1 MKKKIDFDKITKF
14 VKKKNFLIACCV
26 LVLTIGTLGYSY
38 GAFFSVK
45 TNSANQT
52 VTTGTLNV
60 SYTNASTSM
69 DKGQMQSMSD
79 EMGLNETDNS
89 LIYIQ
94 NTGSLDST
102 FTLTV
107 GYDME
112 NFTSRSGYKET
123 DELTPLDYV
132 MIAVYEHSGGS
143 DTLVVEPTAVAELPI
158 YEVNSGDSRYN
169 RYAILFDTVG
179 STSSGN
185 ATKTYKVKMWL
196 SDKAIPAASYT
207 YFYLNAE
214 IIAEVENAKMAYNFS
229 GTVTDSGG
237 TALNGA
243 VVSIQNGSVTSQTDA
258 SGNYTLNGIYP
269 GTYNLDI
276 TYNGITYSGN
286 LTVVEGTSNSLVSN
300 GTTFNGSDS
309 DIFSVAN
316 TYKTTIDK
324 IISLNDIDTYSTE
337 VSFASGTTYN
347 LAPTYTFTGGGTEAV
362 SGLNISIDT
371 TAQTYSLTLN

>member
-158 YEVNSGDSRYN
+158 YEVNSSDSRYN

-229 GTVTDSGG
+229 GTVTDNTGA
-237 TALNGA
+237 ALNGA

-300 GTTFNGSDS
+300 GTTFNGSSS
-309 DIFSVAN
+309 DIFSIAN
-316 TYKTTIDK
+316 TYKTTIAK
-324 IISLNDIDTYSTE
+324 IISLNNIDTYSTATT
-337 VSFASGTTYN
+337 FNSGTTYN
-347 LAPTYTFTGGGTEAV
+347 LAPTYTFTGGGVEGV

-371 TAQTYSLTLN
+371 TSRTYSLTLN

>member
-112 NFTSRSGYKET
+112 NFTSRSGYQET

-132 MIAVYEHSGGS
+132 MVAVYEHSGGE

-158 YEVNSGDSRYN
+158 YEVNSSDSRYN

-229 GTVTDSGG
+229 GTVTDNTGA
-237 TALNGA
+237 ALNGA

>member
-26 LVLTIGTLGYSY
+26 LVLTIGTIGYSY

-143 DTLVVEPTAVAELPI
+143 DTLVVEPISVAELPI

-229 GTVTDSGG
+229 GTVTDNTG
-237 TALNGA
+237 AILNGA
-243 VVSIQNGSVTSQTDA
+243 TVSIQNNSVTSQTNT

-276 TYNGITYSGN
+276 TYNGITYKGN
-286 LTVVEGTSNSLVSN
+286 LTVVEGTSNFLVSN
-300 GTTFNGSDS
+300 GTTFNGSS
-309 DIFSVAN
+309 QDIFSIAN

-347 LAPTYTFTGGGTEAV
+347 LAPTYTFTGGASEAV
-362 SGLNISIDT
+362 SGLNISLDT
-371 TAQTYSLTLN
+371 TNQTYTLTLN

>member
-1 MKKKIDFDKITKF
+1 MKKKIDFNKVTKF
-14 VKKKNFLIACCV
+14 IKSKNFIIACCV
-26 LVLTIGTLGYSY
+26 FVLTISTIGYSY
-38 GAFFSVK
+38 GAFFTVK
-45 TNSANQT
+45 TNSNNQS
-52 VTTGTLNV
+52 VTTGTLSV

-69 DKGQMQSMSD
+69 DKGQMTSMSD

-102 FTLTV
+102 FTLTI
-107 GYDME
+107 GYDMD
-112 NFTSRSGYKET
+112 NFTSRTGYKET

-132 MIAVYEHSGGS
+132 MVAVYEHSNNT
-143 DTLVVEPTAVAELPI
+143 DTLVVEPISVAELPL
-158 YEVNSGDSRYN
+158 YEVDTNNSKNN

-179 STSSGN
+179 STTSGN

-196 SDKAIPAASYT
+196 SDKAIPKVSYT

-214 IIAEVENAKMAYNFS
+214 IVAEVENAKMKYNIS
-229 GTVTDSGG
+229 GTVTDSNG

-243 VVSIQNGSVTSQTDA
+243 VVSIQNGSLTSTTNSTGA
-258 SGNYTLNGIYP
+258 YTLSGIYP

-276 TYNGITYSGN
+276 TYNNITYKGN
-286 LTVVEGTSNSLVSN
+286 LTVIEGDTKSLASY
-300 GTTFNGSDS
+300 GTTFNTTS

-324 IISLNDIDTYSTE
+324 IIKLNNIDSYSTE
-337 VSFASGTTYN
+337 VTFDSGTTYN
-347 LAPTYTFTGGGTEAV
+347 LAPTYKLTGAADA
-362 SGLNISIDT
+362 NISNLKIALNT
-371 TAQTYSLTLN
+371 TDNIYTLTLN

>member
-45 TNSANQT
+45 TNTNNQT

-107 GYDME
+107 GYDMA

-132 MIAVYEHSGGS
+132 MVAVYEHSDGT

-158 YEVNSGDSRYN
+158 YEMNSSDSRYN

-196 SDKAIPAASYT
+196 SDKAIPAASFT

-214 IIAEVENAKMAYNFS
+214 IIAEVENAKMAYNLS
-229 GTVTDSGG
+229 GTVTDSSS

-258 SGNYTLNGIYP
+258 SGNFTLNGIYP

-276 TYNGITYSGN
+276 TYNGITYKGN
-286 LTVVEGTSNSLVSN
+286 LTVVEGTANNLVSN
-300 GTTFNGSDS
+300 GTTFNSTS

-316 TYKTTIDK
+316 TYKTTIAK

-337 VSFASGTTYN
+337 VAFASGTTYN

-362 SGLNISIDT
+362 NGLNISLDT
-371 TAQTYSLTLN
+371 SNQTYSLTLN

>member
-45 TNSANQT
+45 TNTNNQT

-94 NTGSLDST
+94 NTGSLDSN

-107 GYDME
+107 GYDMA

-132 MIAVYEHSGGS
+132 MVAVYEHSDGT

-158 YEVNSGDSRYN
+158 YEMNSSDSRYN

-196 SDKAIPAASYT
+196 SDKAIPAASFT

-214 IIAEVENAKMAYNFS
+214 IIAEVENAKMAYNLS
-229 GTVTDSGG
+229 GTVTDSSS

-258 SGNYTLNGIYP
+258 SGNFTLNGIYP

-276 TYNGITYSGN
+276 TYNGITYKGN
-286 LTVVEGTSNSLVSN
+286 LTVVEGTANNLVSN
-300 GTTFNGSDS
+300 GTTFNSTS

-316 TYKTTIDK
+316 TYKTTIAK

-337 VSFASGTTYN
+337 VAFASGTTYN

-362 SGLNISIDT
+362 NGLNISLDT
-371 TAQTYSLTLN
+371 SNQTYSLTLN

>member
-45 TNSANQT
+45 TNTNNQT

-94 NTGSLDST
+94 NTGSLDSN

-107 GYDME
+107 GYDMA

-132 MIAVYEHSGGS
+132 MVAVYEHSDGT
-143 DTLVVEPTAVAELPI
+143 DTLVVEPTAVAELPL
-158 YEVNSGDSRYN
+158 YEVNSNDSRYN

-196 SDKAIPAASYT
+196 SDKAIPAASFT

-214 IIAEVENAKMAYNFS
+214 IIAEVENAKMAYNLS
-229 GTVTDSGG
+229 GTVTDSSS

-258 SGNYTLNGIYP
+258 SGNFTLNGIYP

-276 TYNGITYSGN
+276 TYNGITYKGN
-286 LTVVEGTSNSLVSN
+286 LTVVEGTANNLVSN
-300 GTTFNGSDS
+300 GTTFNSTS

-316 TYKTTIDK
+316 TYKTTIAK

-337 VSFASGTTYN
+337 VAFASGTTYN

-362 SGLNISIDT
+362 NGLNISLDT
-371 TAQTYSLTLN
+371 SNQTYSLTLN

>member
-45 TNSANQT
+45 TNTNNQT

-94 NTGSLDST
+94 NTGSLDSN

-107 GYDME
+107 GYDMA

-132 MIAVYEHSGGS
+132 MVAVYEHSDGT

-158 YEVNSGDSRYN
+158 YEMNSSDSRYN

-196 SDKAIPAASYT
+196 SDKAIPAASFT

-214 IIAEVENAKMAYNFS
+214 IIAEVENAKMAYNLS
-229 GTVTDSGG
+229 GTVTDSSS

-258 SGNYTLNGIYP
+258 SGNFTLNGIYP

-276 TYNGITYSGN
+276 TYNGITYKGN
-286 LTVVEGTSNSLVSN
+286 LTVVEGTTNNLVSN
-300 GTTFNGSDS
+300 GTTFNSTS

-316 TYKTTIDK
+316 TYKTTIAK

-337 VSFASGTTYN
+337 VAFASGTTYN

-362 SGLNISIDT
+362 NGLNISLDT
-371 TAQTYSLTLN
+371 SNQTYSLTLN

>member
-52 VTTGTLNV
+52 ITTGTLNV

-112 NFTSRSGYKET
+112 NFTSRSGYQET

-132 MIAVYEHSGGS
+132 MVAVYEHSGGS

-158 YEVNSGDSRYN
+158 YEVNSSDSRYN

-229 GTVTDSGG
+229 GTVTDNTGA
-237 TALNGA
+237 ALNGA

>member
-52 VTTGTLNV
+52 ITTGTLNV

-112 NFTSRSGYKET
+112 NFTSRSGYQET

-132 MIAVYEHSGGS
+132 MVAVYEHSGGE

-158 YEVNSGDSRYN
+158 YEVNSSDSRYN

-229 GTVTDSGG
+229 GTVTDNTGA
-237 TALNGA
+237 ALNGA

-300 GTTFNGSDS
+300 GTTFNGSSS

>member
-45 TNSANQT
+45 TNTNNQT

-94 NTGSLDST
+94 NTGSLDSN

-107 GYDME
+107 GYDMA

-132 MIAVYEHSGGS
+132 MVAVYEHSDGT

-158 YEVNSGDSRYN
+158 YEMNSSDSRYN

-196 SDKAIPAASYT
+196 SDKAIPAASFT

-214 IIAEVENAKMAYNFS
+214 IIAEVENAKMAYNLS
-229 GTVTDSGG
+229 GTVTDSSS

-258 SGNYTLNGIYP
+258 SGNFTLNGIYP

-276 TYNGITYSGN
+276 TYNGITYKGN
-286 LTVVEGTSNSLVSN
+286 LTVVEGTANNLVSN
-300 GTTFNGSDS
+300 GTTFNSTS

-316 TYKTTIDK
+316 TYKTTIAK

-337 VSFASGTTYN
+337 VAFASGTTYN

-362 SGLNISIDT
+362 SGLNISLDT
-371 TAQTYSLTLN
+371 SNQTYSLTLN

>member
-1 MKKKIDFDKITKF
+1 MKKKIDFDKITKL

-45 TNSANQT
+45 TNTNNQT

-94 NTGSLDST
+94 NTGSLDSN

-107 GYDME
+107 GYDMA

-132 MIAVYEHSGGS
+132 MVAVYEHSDGT
-143 DTLVVEPTAVAELPI
+143 DTLVVEPTAVAELPL
-158 YEVNSGDSRYN
+158 YEVNSNDSRYN

-196 SDKAIPAASYT
+196 SDKAIPAASFT

-214 IIAEVENAKMAYNFS
+214 IIAEVENAKMAYNLS
-229 GTVTDSGG
+229 GTVTDSSS

-258 SGNYTLNGIYP
+258 SGNFTLNGIYP

-276 TYNGITYSGN
+276 TYNGITYKGN
-286 LTVVEGTSNSLVSN
+286 LTVVEGTANNLVSN
-300 GTTFNGSDS
+300 GTTFNSTS

-316 TYKTTIDK
+316 TYKTTIAK

-337 VSFASGTTYN
+337 VAFASGTTYN

-362 SGLNISIDT
+362 SGLNISLDT
-371 TAQTYSLTLN
+371 SNQTYSLTLN

>member
-45 TNSANQT
+45 TNTNNQT

-107 GYDME
+107 GYDMA
-112 NFTSRSGYKET
+112 NFTSRSGYQET

-132 MIAVYEHSGGS
+132 MVAVYEHSDGT
-143 DTLVVEPTAVAELPI
+143 DTLVVEPTAVAELPL
-158 YEVNSGDSRYN
+158 YEVNSNDSRYN

-196 SDKAIPAASYT
+196 SDKAIPAASFT

-214 IIAEVENAKMAYNFS
+214 IIAEVENAKMAYNLS
-229 GTVTDSGG
+229 GTVTDSSS

-258 SGNYTLNGIYP
+258 SGNFTLNGIYP

-276 TYNGITYSGN
+276 TYNGITYKGN
-286 LTVVEGTSNSLVSN
+286 LTVVEGTANNLVSN
-300 GTTFNGSDS
+300 GTTFNSTS

-316 TYKTTIDK
+316 TYKTTIAK

-337 VSFASGTTYN
+337 VAFASGTTYN

-362 SGLNISIDT
+362 NGLNISLDT
-371 TAQTYSLTLN
+371 SNQTYSLTLN

>member
-158 YEVNSGDSRYN
+158 YEVNSSDSRYN

-229 GTVTDSGG
+229 GTVTDNTGA
-237 TALNGA
+237 ALNGA

>member
-45 TNSANQT
+45 TNTNNQT

-107 GYDME
+107 GYDMA

-132 MIAVYEHSGGS
+132 MVAVYEHSDGT
-143 DTLVVEPTAVAELPI
+143 DTLVVEPTAVAELPL
-158 YEVNSGDSRYN
+158 YEVNSNDSRYN

-196 SDKAIPAASYT
+196 SDKAIPAASFT

-214 IIAEVENAKMAYNFS
+214 IIAEVENAKMAYNLS
-229 GTVTDSGG
+229 GTVTDSSS

-258 SGNYTLNGIYP
+258 SGNFTLNGIYP

-276 TYNGITYSGN
+276 TYNGITYKGN
-286 LTVVEGTSNSLVSN
+286 LTVVEGTANNLVSN
-300 GTTFNGSDS
+300 GTTFNSTS

-316 TYKTTIDK
+316 TYKTTIAK

-337 VSFASGTTYN
+337 VAFASGTTYN

-362 SGLNISIDT
+362 NGLNISLDT
-371 TAQTYSLTLN
+371 SNQTYSLTLN

>member
-158 YEVNSGDSRYN
+158 YEVNSSDSRYN

-229 GTVTDSGG
+229 GTVTDNTGA
-237 TALNGA
+237 ALNGA

-347 LAPTYTFTGGGTEAV
+347 LAPTYTFAGGGTEAV

>member
-45 TNSANQT
+45 TNTNNQT

-69 DKGQMQSMSD
+69 DKGQMQSISD

-94 NTGSLDST
+94 NTGSLDSN

-107 GYDME
+107 GYDMA
-112 NFTSRSGYKET
+112 NFTSRSGYQET

-132 MIAVYEHSGGS
+132 MVAVYEHSDGT
-143 DTLVVEPTAVAELPI
+143 DTLVVEPTAVAELPL
-158 YEVNSGDSRYN
+158 YEVNSNDSRYN

-196 SDKAIPAASYT
+196 SDKAIPAASFT

-214 IIAEVENAKMAYNFS
+214 IIAEVENAKMAYNLS
-229 GTVTDSGG
+229 GTVTDSSS

-258 SGNYTLNGIYP
+258 SGNFTLNGIYP

-276 TYNGITYSGN
+276 TYNGITYKGN
-286 LTVVEGTSNSLVSN
+286 LTVVEGTANNLVSN
-300 GTTFNGSDS
+300 GTTFNSTS

-316 TYKTTIDK
+316 TYKTTIAK

-337 VSFASGTTYN
+337 VAFASGTTYN

-362 SGLNISIDT
+362 NGLNISLDT
-371 TAQTYSLTLN
+371 SNQTYSLTLN

>member
-1 MKKKIDFDKITKF
+1 MKKKIDFNKITKF

-45 TNSANQT
+45 TNTNNQT

-107 GYDME
+107 GYDMA
-112 NFTSRSGYKET
+112 NFTSRSGYQET

-132 MIAVYEHSGGS
+132 MVAVYEHSDGT
-143 DTLVVEPTAVAELPI
+143 DTLVVEPTAVAELPL
-158 YEVNSGDSRYN
+158 YEVNSNDSRYN

-196 SDKAIPAASYT
+196 SDKAIPAASFT

-214 IIAEVENAKMAYNFS
+214 IIAEVENAKMAYNLS
-229 GTVTDSGG
+229 GTVTDSSS

-258 SGNYTLNGIYP
+258 SGNFTLNGIYP

-276 TYNGITYSGN
+276 TYNGITYKGN
-286 LTVVEGTSNSLVSN
+286 LTVVEGTANNLVSN
-300 GTTFNGSDS
+300 GTTFNSTS

-316 TYKTTIDK
+316 TYKTTIAK

-337 VSFASGTTYN
+337 VAFASGTTYN

-362 SGLNISIDT
+362 NALNISLDT
-371 TAQTYSLTLN
+371 SNQTYSLTLN

>member
-1 MKKKIDFDKITKF
+1 MKKKIDFNKITKF

-45 TNSANQT
+45 TNTNNQT

-107 GYDME
+107 GYDMA
-112 NFTSRSGYKET
+112 NFTSRSGYQET

-132 MIAVYEHSGGS
+132 MVAVYEHSDGT

-158 YEVNSGDSRYN
+158 YEMNSSDSRYN

-196 SDKAIPAASYT
+196 SDKAIPAASFT

-214 IIAEVENAKMAYNFS
+214 IIAEVENAKMAYNLS
-229 GTVTDSGG
+229 GTVTDSSSA
-237 TALNGA
+237 ALNGA

-258 SGNYTLNGIYP
+258 SGNFILNGIYP

-276 TYNGITYSGN
+276 TYNGITYKGN
-286 LTVVEGTSNSLVSN
+286 LTVVEGTSNNLVSN
-300 GTTFNGSDS
+300 GTTFNSTS

-316 TYKTTIDK
+316 TYKTTIAK

-337 VSFASGTTYN
+337 VAFASGTTYN

-362 SGLNISIDT
+362 NGLNISLDT
-371 TAQTYSLTLN
+371 SNQTYSLTLN

>member
-45 TNSANQT
+45 TNTNNQT

-107 GYDME
+107 GYDMA
-112 NFTSRSGYKET
+112 NFTSRSGYQET

-132 MIAVYEHSGGS
+132 MVAVYEHSDGT
-143 DTLVVEPTAVAELPI
+143 DTLVVEPTAVAELPL
-158 YEVNSGDSRYN
+158 YEVNSNDSRYN

-196 SDKAIPAASYT
+196 SDKAIPAASFT

-214 IIAEVENAKMAYNFS
+214 IIAEVENAKMAYNLS
-229 GTVTDSGG
+229 GTVTDSSS

-258 SGNYTLNGIYP
+258 SGNFTLNGIYP

-276 TYNGITYSGN
+276 TYNGITYKGN
-286 LTVVEGTSNSLVSN
+286 LTVVEGTANNLVSN
-300 GTTFNGSDS
+300 GTTFNSTS

-316 TYKTTIDK
+316 TYKTTIAK

-337 VSFASGTTYN
+337 VAFASGTTYN
-347 LAPTYTFTGGGTEAV
+347 LAPTYTFTGGGTEAIN
-362 SGLNISIDT
+362 GLNISLDT
-371 TAQTYSLTLN
+371 SNQTYSLTLN

>member
-45 TNSANQT
+45 TNTNNQT

-107 GYDME
+107 GYDMA
-112 NFTSRSGYKET
+112 NFTSRSGYQET

-132 MIAVYEHSGGS
+132 MVAVYEHSDGT

-158 YEVNSGDSRYN
+158 YEMNSSDSRYN

-196 SDKAIPAASYT
+196 SDKAIPAASFT

-214 IIAEVENAKMAYNFS
+214 IIAEVENAKMAYNLS
-229 GTVTDSGG
+229 GTVTDSSS

-258 SGNYTLNGIYP
+258 SGNFTLNGIYP

-276 TYNGITYSGN
+276 TYNGITYKGN
-286 LTVVEGTSNSLVSN
+286 LTVVEGTANNLVSN
-300 GTTFNGSDS
+300 GTTFNSTS

-316 TYKTTIDK
+316 TYKTTIAK

-337 VSFASGTTYN
+337 VAFASGTTYN

-362 SGLNISIDT
+362 NDLNISLDT
-371 TAQTYSLTLN
+371 SNQTYSLTLN

>member
-45 TNSANQT
+45 TNTNNQT

-94 NTGSLDST
+94 NTGSLDSN

-107 GYDME
+107 GYDMA
-112 NFTSRSGYKET
+112 NFTSRSGYQET

-132 MIAVYEHSGGS
+132 MVAVYEHSDGT

-158 YEVNSGDSRYN
+158 YEMNSSDSRYN

-196 SDKAIPAASYT
+196 SDKAIPAASFT

-214 IIAEVENAKMAYNFS
+214 IIAEVENAKMAYNLS
-229 GTVTDSGG
+229 GTVTDSSS

-258 SGNYTLNGIYP
+258 SGNFTLNGIYP

-276 TYNGITYSGN
+276 TYNGITYKGN
-286 LTVVEGTSNSLVSN
+286 LTVVEGTANNLVSN
-300 GTTFNGSDS
+300 GTTFNSTS

-316 TYKTTIDK
+316 TYKTTIAK

-337 VSFASGTTYN
+337 VAFASGTTYN

-362 SGLNISIDT
+362 NGLNISLDT
-371 TAQTYSLTLN
+371 SNQTYSLTLN

>member
-14 VKKKNFLIACCV
+14 VKKRNFLIACCV
-26 LVLTIGTLGYSY
+26 LVLTISTIGYSY

-45 TNSANQT
+45 TNSDNQT
-52 VTTGTLNV
+52 VTTGTLAV

-79 EMGLNETDNS
+79 EMGLKDTDNS

-107 GYDME
+107 GYDMD
-112 NFTSRSGYKET
+112 NFTARTTYQDT

-132 MIAVYEHSGGS
+132 MVAVYEHSGGV

-158 YEVNSGDSRYN
+158 YEVNSSDSRYN

-207 YFYLNAE
+207 FFYLNAE
-214 IIAEVENAKMAYNFS
+214 IIAEVENAKMAYNLS
-229 GTVTDSGG
+229 GTVSSGG
-237 TALNGA
+237 SALNGA
-243 VVSIQNGSVTSQTDA
+243 VVSVQNGSVTSQTDA
-258 SGNYTLNGIYP
+258 SGNYTISGLYP

-276 TYNGITYSGN
+276 TYNGITYKGN
-286 LTVVEGTSNSLVSN
+286 LTVVEGTSNSLISN
-300 GTTFNGSDS
+300 GTTFNSTS
-309 DIFSVAN
+309 NIFAVAN
-316 TYKTTIDK
+316 TYKTTIAK
-324 IISLNDIDTYSTE
+324 IIDVNDIDTYSTE
-337 VSFASGTTYN
+337 VTFNSGTSYN
-347 LAPTYTFTGGGTEAV
+347 LAPTYTFTGGDVEDV
-362 SGLNISIDT
+362 SGLNISLDISN
-371 TAQTYSLTLN
+371 QTYSLTLN

>member
-52 VTTGTLNV
+52 ITTGTLNV

-112 NFTSRSGYKET
+112 NFTSRSGYQET

-158 YEVNSGDSRYN
+158 YEVNSSDSRYN

-229 GTVTDSGG
+229 GTVTDNTGA
-237 TALNGA
+237 ALNGA

>member
-112 NFTSRSGYKET
+112 NFTSRSGYQET

-132 MIAVYEHSGGS
+132 MVAVYEHSGGE

-158 YEVNSGDSRYN
+158 YEVNSSDSRYN

-229 GTVTDSGG
+229 GTVTDNTGA
-237 TALNGA
+237 ALNGA

-300 GTTFNGSDS
+300 GTTFNGSSS

>member
-112 NFTSRSGYKET
+112 NFTSRSGYQET

-132 MIAVYEHSGGS
+132 MVAVYEHSGGE

-158 YEVNSGDSRYN
+158 YEVNSSDSRYN

-229 GTVTDSGG
+229 GTVTDNTGA
-237 TALNGA
+237 ALNGV

>member
-45 TNSANQT
+45 TNTNNQT

-94 NTGSLDST
+94 NTGSLDSN

-107 GYDME
+107 GYDMA
-112 NFTSRSGYKET
+112 NFTSRSGYQET

-132 MIAVYEHSGGS
+132 MVAVYEHSDGT

-158 YEVNSGDSRYN
+158 YEMNSSDSRYN

-196 SDKAIPAASYT
+196 SDKAIPAASFT

-214 IIAEVENAKMAYNFS
+214 IIAEVENAKMAYNLS
-229 GTVTDSGG
+229 GTVTDSSS

-258 SGNYTLNGIYP
+258 SGNFTLNGIYP

-276 TYNGITYSGN
+276 TYNGITYKGN
-286 LTVVEGTSNSLVSN
+286 LTVVEGTTNNLVSN
-300 GTTFNGSDS
+300 GTTFNSTS

-316 TYKTTIDK
+316 TYKTTIAK

-337 VSFASGTTYN
+337 VAFASGTTYN

-362 SGLNISIDT
+362 NGLNISLDT
-371 TAQTYSLTLN
+371 SNQTYSLTLN

>member
-45 TNSANQT
+45 TNTNNQT

-69 DKGQMQSMSD
+69 DKGQMQSISD

-94 NTGSLDST
+94 NTGSLDSN

-107 GYDME
+107 GYDMA

-132 MIAVYEHSGGS
+132 MVAVYEHSDGT

-158 YEVNSGDSRYN
+158 YEMNSSDSRYN

-196 SDKAIPAASYT
+196 SDKAIPAASFT

-214 IIAEVENAKMAYNFS
+214 IIAEVENAKMAYNLS
-229 GTVTDSGG
+229 GTVTDSSS

-258 SGNYTLNGIYP
+258 SGNFTLNGIYP

-276 TYNGITYSGN
+276 TYNGITYKGN
-286 LTVVEGTSNSLVSN
+286 LTVVEGTANNLVSN
-300 GTTFNGSDS
+300 GTTFNSTS

-316 TYKTTIDK
+316 TYKTTIAK

-337 VSFASGTTYN
+337 VAFASGTTYN

-362 SGLNISIDT
+362 NGLNISLDT
-371 TAQTYSLTLN
+371 SNQTYSLTLN

>member
-112 NFTSRSGYKET
+112 NFTSRSGYQET

-132 MIAVYEHSGGS
+132 MVAVYEHSGGE

-158 YEVNSGDSRYN
+158 YEVNSSDSRYN

-300 GTTFNGSDS
+300 GTNFNGSDS

-362 SGLNISIDT
+362 SGFNISIDT

>member
-112 NFTSRSGYKET
+112 NFTSRSGYQET

-132 MIAVYEHSGGS
+132 MVAVYEHSGGS

-158 YEVNSGDSRYN
+158 YEVNSSDSRYN

-229 GTVTDSGG
+229 GTVTDNTGA
-237 TALNGA
+237 ALNGA

>member
-45 TNSANQT
+45 TNTNNQT

-107 GYDME
+107 GYDMA
-112 NFTSRSGYKET
+112 NFTSRSGYQET

-132 MIAVYEHSGGS
+132 MVAVYEHSDGT
-143 DTLVVEPTAVAELPI
+143 DTLVVEPTAVAELPL
-158 YEVNSGDSRYN
+158 YEVNSNDSRYN

-196 SDKAIPAASYT
+196 SDKAIPAASFT

-214 IIAEVENAKMAYNFS
+214 IIAEVENAKMAYNLS
-229 GTVTDSGG
+229 GTVTDSSS

-258 SGNYTLNGIYP
+258 SGNFTLNGIYP

-276 TYNGITYSGN
+276 TYNGITYKGN
-286 LTVVEGTSNSLVSN
+286 LTVVEGTANNLVSN
-300 GTTFNGSDS
+300 GTTFNSTS

-316 TYKTTIDK
+316 TYKTTIAK

-337 VSFASGTTYN
+337 VAFASGTTYN

-362 SGLNISIDT
+362 NGLNISLDT
-371 TAQTYSLTLN
+371 SNQTYILTLN

>member
-45 TNSANQT
+45 TNTNNQT

-69 DKGQMQSMSD
+69 DKGQMQSISD

-107 GYDME
+107 GYDMA

-132 MIAVYEHSGGS
+132 MVAVYEHSDGT

-158 YEVNSGDSRYN
+158 YEMNSSDSRYN

-196 SDKAIPAASYT
+196 SDKAIPAASFT

-214 IIAEVENAKMAYNFS
+214 IIAEVENAKMAYNLS
-229 GTVTDSGG
+229 GTVTDSSS

-258 SGNYTLNGIYP
+258 SGNFTLNGIYP

-276 TYNGITYSGN
+276 TYNGITYKGN
-286 LTVVEGTSNSLVSN
+286 LTVVEGTANNLVSN
-300 GTTFNGSDS
+300 GTTFNSTS

-316 TYKTTIDK
+316 TYKTTIAK

-337 VSFASGTTYN
+337 VAFASGTTYN

-362 SGLNISIDT
+362 NGLNISLDT
-371 TAQTYSLTLN
+371 SNQTYSLTLN

>member
-45 TNSANQT
+45 TNTNNQT

-107 GYDME
+107 GYDMA
-112 NFTSRSGYKET
+112 NFTSRSGYQET

-132 MIAVYEHSGGS
+132 MVAVYEHSDGT
-143 DTLVVEPTAVAELPI
+143 DTLVVEPTAVAELPL
-158 YEVNSGDSRYN
+158 YEVNSNDSRYN

-196 SDKAIPAASYT
+196 SDKAIPAASFT

-214 IIAEVENAKMAYNFS
+214 IIAEVENAKMAYNLS
-229 GTVTDSGG
+229 GTVTDSSS

-258 SGNYTLNGIYP
+258 SGNFTLNGIYP

-276 TYNGITYSGN
+276 TYNGITYKGN
-286 LTVVEGTSNSLVSN
+286 LTVVEGTANNLVSN
-300 GTTFNGSDS
+300 GTTFNSTS

-316 TYKTTIDK
+316 TYKTTIAK

-337 VSFASGTTYN
+337 VAFASGTTYN

-362 SGLNISIDT
+362 SGLNISLDT
-371 TAQTYSLTLN
+371 SNQTYSLTLN

>member
-45 TNSANQT
+45 TNTNNQT

-69 DKGQMQSMSD
+69 DKGQMQSISD

-107 GYDME
+107 GYDMA
-112 NFTSRSGYKET
+112 NFTSRSGYQET

-132 MIAVYEHSGGS
+132 MVAVYEHSDGT
-143 DTLVVEPTAVAELPI
+143 DTLVVEPTAVAELPL
-158 YEVNSGDSRYN
+158 YEVNSNDSRYN

-196 SDKAIPAASYT
+196 SDKAIPAASFT

-214 IIAEVENAKMAYNFS
+214 IIAEVENAKMAYNLS
-229 GTVTDSGG
+229 GTVTDSSS

-258 SGNYTLNGIYP
+258 SGNFTLNGIYP

-276 TYNGITYSGN
+276 TYNGITYKGN
-286 LTVVEGTSNSLVSN
+286 LTVVEGTANNLVSN
-300 GTTFNGSDS
+300 GTTFNSTS

-316 TYKTTIDK
+316 TYKTTIAK

-337 VSFASGTTYN
+337 VAFASGTTYN

-362 SGLNISIDT
+362 SGLNISLDT
-371 TAQTYSLTLN
+371 SNQTYSLTLN

>member
-45 TNSANQT
+45 TNTNNQT

-94 NTGSLDST
+94 NTGSLDSN

-107 GYDME
+107 GYDMA

-132 MIAVYEHSGGS
+132 MVAVYEHSDGT

-158 YEVNSGDSRYN
+158 YEMNSSDSRYN

-196 SDKAIPAASYT
+196 SDKAIPAASFT

-214 IIAEVENAKMAYNFS
+214 IIAEVENAKMAYNLS
-229 GTVTDSGG
+229 GTVTDSSS

-243 VVSIQNGSVTSQTDA
+243 VVSSQNGSVTSQTDA
-258 SGNYTLNGIYP
+258 SGNFTLNGIYP

-276 TYNGITYSGN
+276 TYNGITYKGN
-286 LTVVEGTSNSLVSN
+286 LTVVEGTANNLVSN
-300 GTTFNGSDS
+300 GTTFNSTS

-316 TYKTTIDK
+316 TYKTTIAK

-337 VSFASGTTYN
+337 VAFASGTTYN

-362 SGLNISIDT
+362 NDLNISLDT
-371 TAQTYSLTLN
+371 SNQTYSLTLN

>member
-52 VTTGTLNV
+52 ITTGTLNV

-158 YEVNSGDSRYN
+158 YEVNSSDSRYN

-300 GTTFNGSDS
+300 GTTFNGSSS

>member
-143 DTLVVEPTAVAELPI
+143 DTLVVGPTAVGELPI
-158 YEVNSGDSRYN
+158 YEVNSSDSRYN

-229 GTVTDSGG
+229 GTVTDNTGA
-237 TALNGA
+237 ALNGA

>member
-26 LVLTIGTLGYSY
+26 LVLTIGTIGYSY

-52 VTTGTLNV
+52 ITTGTLNV

-112 NFTSRSGYKET
+112 NFTSRSGYQET

-132 MIAVYEHSGGS
+132 MVAVYEHSGGE

-158 YEVNSGDSRYN
+158 YEVNSSDSRYN

-214 IIAEVENAKMAYNFS
+214 IIAEVENTKMAYNFS
-229 GTVTDSGG
+229 GTVTDNTGA
-237 TALNGA
+237 ALNGA

-276 TYNGITYSGN
+276 IYNGLTYKGN
-286 LTVVEGTSNSLVSN
+286 LTVVEGTSNNLTSN

-324 IISLNDIDTYSTE
+324 IISLNDIDTYSTATT
-337 VSFASGTTYN
+337 FNSGTTYN
-347 LAPTYTFTGGGTEAV
+347 LAPTYTFTGGGVEGV

-371 TAQTYSLTLN
+371 TSQTYSLTLN